1 MLDPLSYAIIA
12 ACFAYAAWS
21 LYAVARN
28 QIPREPHVIG
38 AGVIEVL
45 LIVQLV
51 VAIVMM
57 FVDGR
62 PDDLAIFIAYLL
74 FVLLVVPLALLWA
87 LAEKSRWG
95 TMVLVI
101 AALVVPVLILRL
113 GQIWEGTGA

>member
-1 MLDPLSYAIIA
+1 MLEPLSYAIIA
-12 ACFAYAAWS
+12 ACFGYAAWS

-28 QIPREPHVIG
+28 RIPREPHVIG

-45 LIVQLV
+45 LIVQLI
-51 VAIVMM
+51 VAIAMM
-57 FVDGR
+57 FVEGR
-62 PDDLAIFIAYLL
+62 PDDLATFIAYLV
-74 FVLLVVPLALLWA
+74 FVLLVIPLALFWA

-101 AALVVPVLILRL
+101 ATLVVPVLVLRL